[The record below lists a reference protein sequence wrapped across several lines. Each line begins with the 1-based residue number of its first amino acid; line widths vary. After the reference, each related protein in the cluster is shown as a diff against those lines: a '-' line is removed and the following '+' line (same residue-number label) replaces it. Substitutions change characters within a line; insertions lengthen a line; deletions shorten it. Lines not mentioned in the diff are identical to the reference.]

1 MFWERSQKPSN
12 EGQTVRTLLTCA
24 AVALLAGG
32 LTACGGDSSSQAPD
46 AGSGPIELSIATF
59 TEFGYEDLLKEYEQA
74 HSNIKIVHRKTGQ
87 GGPFHQEML
96 TKLSAGSGLADV
108 QALEEGHIS
117 TFIDKADKFNDLAEI
132 GPKDVQPSRWLPW
145 KYEAGRAK
153 DGKLIGYGTDIG
165 PLAMCYRKDLFEAA
179 GLPSDPAKVKDL
191 FATWDS
197 YFAAGDQYVKGSG
210 GKAWFDS
217 SSQIFNAMVN
227 QLDTGYINKDD
238 SLAIESN
245 AKIKQSWDKVTAAA
259 KRGQT
264 AKLTAF
270 SNEWNSGFKQAAF
283 ATKTCPSWMLG
294 VIKAQAGP
302 ENAGKWAVT
311 EAFPEGGGNWGGS
324 YLTVPKQ
331 SKHAKQAAE
340 LAAWLTAPEQQ
351 LKAFKTTGNF
361 PSQVKAMQAP
371 DLLSFTNDYFG
382 ATKVGELFAN
392 QASKVT
398 KAQYKGPRDGQIQE
412 NVTSPALAAV
422 EQGASPEDGWKQA
435 VDGAKKLVR

>member
-1 MFWERSQKPSN
+1 
-12 EGQTVRTLLTCA
+12 VRKLLTSLA
-24 AVALLAGG
+24 AVALAGG
-32 LTACGGDSSSQAPD
+32 LTACGGSSDSGSS
-46 AGSGPIELSIATF
+46 AGPSGPVELTIATF
-59 TEFGYEDLLKEYEQA
+59 TEFGYEDLLKDYEA
-74 HSNIKIVHRKTGQ
+74 THPGIKITHRKTGQ
-87 GGPFHQEML
+87 GGPYHQEML

-117 TFIDKADKFNDLAEI
+117 TFIDKADKFNDLNQI
-132 GPKDVQPSRWLPW
+132 GPKDADASRWLGW
-145 KYEAGRAK
+145 KYEGGKAK

-165 PLAMCYRKDLFEAA
+165 PLAMCIRTDLFKAA
-179 GLPSDPAKVKDL
+179 GLPTDPAQVKDL

-197 YFAAGDQYVKGSG
+197 YFAAGDQYTRAT

-227 QLDTGYINKDD
+227 QLDTGYINRDD

-245 AKIKQSWDKVTAAA
+245 SKIKASWDKVTAAA

-270 SNEWNSGFKQAAF
+270 SNEWNSGFKQGAF

-294 VIKAQAGP
+294 VVKAQAGP
-302 ENAGKWAVT
+302 ENAGKWAVV

-331 SKHAKQAAE
+331 SKHPKEAAE

-361 PSQVKAMQAP
+361 PSQVKAMQSTE
-371 DLLSFTNDYFG
+371 LLSFTNDYFG
-382 ATKVGELFAN
+382 STKVGELFAN
-392 QASKVT
+392 QAKKVT

>member
-1 MFWERSQKPSN
+1 MLRA
-12 EGQTVRTLLTCA
+12 LLTCA
-24 AVALLAGG
+24 SVLTLVA
-32 LTACGGDSSSQAPD
+32 ACGGESETPAASTP
-46 AGSGPIELSIATF
+46 SGPVDLTVATF

-74 HSNIKIVHRKTGQ
+74 HPNIKITHRKVGQ
-87 GGPFHQEML
+87 GGPFHQDML

-108 QALEEGHIS
+108 QALEEGHVS
-117 TFIDKADKFNDLAEI
+117 TFIDKADKFNDLNEI
-132 GPKDVQPSRWLPW
+132 GPKGLEDRWLKW
-145 KYEAGRAK
+145 KYDGGKAK

-165 PLAMCYRKDLFEAA
+165 PLAMCVRTDLLKDA
-179 GLPSDPAKVKDL
+179 GIPTDPAALKAT

-197 YFAAGDQYVKGSG
+197 YFAAGDQFVQKT

-245 AKIKQSWDKVTAAA
+245 GEIKQAWDKVTAAA
-259 KRGQT
+259 KKGQT

-270 SNEWNSGFKQAAF
+270 SNEWNSGFKQGAF

-294 VIKAQAGP
+294 VVKKQAGT
-302 ENAGKWAVT
+302 ENAGKWAVVDS
-311 EAFPEGGGNWGGS
+311 FPEGGGNWGGS

-331 SKHAKQAAE
+331 SKHPKEAAE

-361 PSQVKAMQAP
+361 PSQVKAMESP
-371 DLLSFTNDYFG
+371 ELLATTDDYFVG
-382 ATKVGELFAN
+382 APKVGELFAT
-392 QASKVT
+392 QAKKVQQ
-398 KAQYKGPRDGQIQE
+398 AQYKGPKDGQIQE

-422 EQGASPEDGWKQA
+422 EQGASPQDGWQQA